1 MQAKIQIKELA
12 VDCILGVTEKERTQK
27 QTVLI
32 DIILTIDPERS
43 AKTDKIEDTVNYSE
57 IHKDV
62 ISLVSRSQFHLLE
75 AIDSAILDLC
85 LSKKGVLSATVTV
98 TKPTIYPDT
107 KGVSITMTK

>member
-12 VDCILGVTEKERTQK
+12 LDCILGVTKKEQSKK

-32 DIILTIDPERS
+32 DIILMIDAKRA
-43 AKTDKIEDTVNYSE
+43 AKTDNIEDTVNYSA

-62 ISLVSRSQFHLLE
+62 VSLVSRSQFHLLE
-75 AIDSAILDLC
+75 ALDSAILDLC

-98 TKPTIYPDT
+98 TKPTIYSDA